1 VRIGC
6 RMLAGVAIT
15 ALTGLAFPGWAT
27 AATVTGGSVHQGSSR
42 SRVGAAATSSTD
54 PLTVA
59 NAGVTS
65 LAAQSTSTYY
75 GYGVAVNTG
84 CGNSPSFVCFS
95 MPGLGS
101 FTTSPGSPLAPG
113 QVYQNPTL
121 TVTVAGQTCGEFQAT
136 GGGYTS
142 AMVVDQFVFNQG
154 TIGSFAVQYVC
165 SNAQIVISGTIA
177 YRMVNSTP
185 NQGYYLYDQ
194 FGDLGNFGNDGYLS
208 YLPGP
213 SYFSLNRPIVGM
225 ATTPDGG
232 GYWMTGGDGGVF
244 AVGDAAFYGS
254 TGNIHLNKPVVGMAA
269 TPDGKGYWFVA
280 SDGGIFTFGD
290 AKFYGSLGAV
300 HLNQPVVG
308 MAATPDG
315 KGYWLV
321 AADGGIFAFGDAA
334 FYGSTGNI
342 HLNQP
347 VVGMAPTPDGRG
359 YWFVASD
366 GGIFTFG
373 DAKFFGSTGAV
384 RLTRPI
390 TGMLPS
396 PDGRGYLLAADD
408 GGVFAFGDAQFDGSA
423 GDLGLTGFVGL
434 VR

>member
-1 VRIGC
+1 MRIRR
-6 RMLAGVAIT
+6 RMLAGVATT
-15 ALTGLAFPGWAT
+15 ALAGLAFPGWAT
-27 AATVTGGSVHQGSSR
+27 AATVTGGSVHQYSSR
-42 SRVGAAATSSTD
+42 SRAAAAATSSAD

-59 NAGVTS
+59 NVGVTS

-75 GYGVAVNTG
+75 GYGVAVNTV
-84 CGNSPSFVCFS
+84 CVNSPSFVCFTL
-95 MPGLGS
+95 PGLGS
-101 FTTSPGSPLAPG
+101 FTTSPASPLAPG
-113 QVYQNPTL
+113 QVYQDPTL

-142 AMVVDQFVFNQG
+142 AMEVDQFVFNQG
-154 TIGSFAVQYVC
+154 TISSFAVQYVC

-185 NQGYYLYDQ
+185 NKGYYLYDQ
-194 FGDLGNFGNDGYLS
+194 FGDLGNFGNDGYLN

-244 AVGDAAFYGS
+244 AVGDAGFYGS

-290 AKFYGSLGAV
+290 AKFYGSTGAV
-300 HLNQPVVG
+300 HL
-308 MAATPDG
+308 
-315 KGYWLV
+315 
-321 AADGGIFAFGDAA
+321 
-334 FYGSTGNI
+334 
-342 HLNQP
+342 
-347 VVGMAPTPDGRG
+347 
-359 YWFVASD
+359 
-366 GGIFTFG
+366 
-373 DAKFFGSTGAV
+373 
-384 RLTRPI
+384 TRPV

-396 PDGRGYLLAADD
+396 PDGRGYFLVADD
-408 GGVFAFGDAQFDGSA
+408 GGVFAFGDAQFEGSA
-423 GDLGLTGFVGL
+423 GGLGLTGFVGL
-434 VR
+434 AR